1 MQRFEY
7 RGARFSVDLP
17 VQFTER
23 NTTRAGRCTEISK
36 EGLKLEMEEP
46 LESNSCGKVF
56 MCHQGRALEF
66 RVRVV
71 HVGAKYCGLEFL
83 YSSEM
88 EQDAV
93 AHLVESLA
101 VPQNRR
107 GPLLLRNP

>member
-23 NTTRAGRCTEISK
+23 SRTRAGRCTEISK

-56 MCHQGRALEF
+56 MCYQGRALEF
-66 RVRVV
+66 RARVV
-71 HVGAKYCGLEFL
+71 HVGAKYCGLEFI
-83 YSSEM
+83 YSSAM
-88 EQDAV
+88 EQDSV
-93 AHLVESLA
+93 AQLVESLA
-101 VPQNRR
+101 VPQSRR
-107 GPLLLRNP
+107 GPLMLKNS